1 MALDNFI
8 PKNSVKLCNKC
19 RKKSL
24 EKPFT
29 CQVYP
34 EWIPDEMLTG
44 DCPDF
49 ELDEQKVKE
58 QEAWKREVR
67 KMTDEMVARA
77 KKRQSEKMD

>member
-29 CQVYP
+29 CRVYP

-49 ELDEQKVKE
+49 DLDEQKVNE

-67 KMTDEMVARA
+67 KMTDKMVAHT
-77 KKRQSEKMD
+77 KKHQPEKMD